1 MEGNNNYEV
10 NDNRI
15 PDSVMN
21 EFVADMMAGISAFYE
36 KQENKEGFKEWEKT
50 LLANKAIQ

>member
-50 LLANKAIQ
+50 LLADKAIQ